1 MTEALSI
8 SAVRCDTKTH
18 WKLTMKELQGQTRT
32 SKLVCLLP
40 SFSSFSFS
48 ESLVI
53 LFLLL
58 STYSWSRVKQSWSQ
72 RVLQSGAAGND
83 LIAASLGSS
92 RAFHSAELCPLH
104 RIPGRD
110 NSRL

>member
-53 LFLLL
+53 LL
-58 STYSWSRVKQSWSQ
+58 VAQH
-72 RVLQSGAAGND
+72 LQLVQGQAELEPAGAAKW
-83 LIAASLGSS
+83 SS
-92 RAFHSAELCPLH
+92 RQ
-104 RIPGRD
+104 
-110 NSRL
+110 